1 MSTEA
6 EPSDTN
12 PQPPTDVEV
21 PEQLPLLPV
30 RDIVVFPY
38 MVLPLFVGRE
48 MSIKAIEAALAGNR
62 MIFLATQKALDV
74 ENPKPEDIHRV
85 GSIGIIMRMLKL
97 PDERIKILVQGLS
110 KGRIVDYI
118 QTEPYYSVRLERIME
133 TKPALPSLEAEAVMR
148 TVKEQ
153 LEKIV
158 GLGKVLMPDVMV
170 VIENL
175 EDPGRLADMVV
186 SNLGLKVEVTQG
198 VLEVEDPISRLKRVS
213 EILTKEVEVLSMQ
226 QKIQAQAKGEM
237 DKTQREYFLREQL
250 KAIQKELGELDE
262 RAEEVAEFRKRIKEA
277 KMPEKV
283 QKECEKQLKRLE
295 KMHPD
300 TAESATVRTHL
311 EWMVE
316 LPWSKKS
323 KDNLDI
329 KAAGKVLNEDHYD
342 LEKVKE
348 RILEYLAVRKLKE
361 KMKGPILCFVGPPGV
376 GKTSLGK
383 SIARALGR
391 EFVRISLGGVRDEAE
406 IRGHRRTY
414 VGALPGRII
423 QGIKQAG
430 TNNPVFMMDE
440 IDKVGMDFRGDP
452 SAALLEVLD
461 PEQNHAFGDH
471 YLGVPFDLSEV
482 MFITTANLIDPIL
495 SALRDRMEVIEIP
508 GYTEE
513 EKLGIAQKYLIP
525 RQLKEHG
532 ITDEHI
538 QITEPALHQ
547 VVSHYTREAGV
558 RNLEREIAN
567 VMRKV
572 AKKVAEGKVKCYTI
586 TPANLHKYLGVPKF
600 LPEAEQKKDEVG
612 VATGLAWTETGGD
625 VLYVEATVMK
635 GKGQLTLTG
644 HLGDVMKESAQAA
657 LSYVRSREK
666 LLGINPDIFS
676 KTDIHIHVPAGAIPK
691 DGPSAGITMATAIGS
706 ILSNI
711 PVRRDVAM
719 TGEVTLRGRV
729 LAIGG
734 LKEKILAAKRA
745 KLSAVIL
752 PKRNEKDLEEIPKHL
767 LRGINFVFAET
778 MDDVLNAGLRRHAF
792 RRSVS
797 GKETRLPRLAK
808 SAKPKPKTARINGA
822 KRAPRPRPLAPT
834 ASATPSRPYSP

>member
-1 MSTEA
+1 MADASEQDFQATQNI
-6 EPSDTN
+6 EPPD
-12 PQPPTDVEV
+12 
-21 PEQLPLLPV
+21 QLPLLPV

-38 MVLPLFVGRE
+38 MVLPLFVGRD

-62 MIFLATQKALDV
+62 MIFLATQKSLDV
-74 ENPKPEDIHRV
+74 ENPKPEDIHAV
-85 GSIGIIMRMLKL
+85 GTVGIIMRMLKL

-110 KGRIVDYI
+110 KGKIQDYI
-118 QTEPYYSVRLERIME
+118 QNDPYYSVRIEKLSESKL
-133 TKPALPSLEAEAVMR
+133 TGSSLETEAVMR

-153 LEKIV
+153 IEKIV
-158 GLGKVLMPDVMV
+158 SLGKVLIPDVMV

-175 EDPGRLADMVV
+175 EDPGRLADMVA
-186 SNLGLKVEVTQG
+186 SNLGLKVDITQA
-198 VLEVEDPISRLKRVS
+198 VLEVIDPIQRLKHVS
-213 EILTKEVEVLSMQ
+213 EILGKEIEVLSMQ

-262 RAEEVAEFRKRIKEA
+262 RAEEVAEFRKRIKDA

-283 QKECEKQLKRLE
+283 LKETEKQLKRLE

-300 TAESATVRTHL
+300 TAESATVRTYL

-323 KDNLDI
+323 KDNLDL
-329 KAAGKVLNEDHYD
+329 KAAMKVLNEDHYD

-348 RILEYLAVRKLKE
+348 RIVEYLAVRKLKE

-423 QGIKQAG
+423 QGMKQAG
-430 TNNPVFMMDE
+430 TNNPVFMLDE
-440 IDKVGMDFRGDP
+440 VDKVGMDFRGDP

-461 PEQNHAFGDH
+461 PEQNNAFTDH
-471 YLGVPFDLSEV
+471 YLGVPFDLTEV

-495 SALRDRMEVIEIP
+495 PALRDRMEIIEIP

-513 EKLGIAQKYLIP
+513 EKLGIAQTYLIP
-525 RQLKEHG
+525 RQMTEHG
-532 ITDEHI
+532 ITEKHVRI
-538 QITEPALHQ
+538 AEPALRQ
-547 VVSHYTREAGV
+547 VIAHYTREAGV

-567 VMRKV
+567 MMRKV
-572 AKKVAEGKVKCYTI
+572 AKKVAEGKTQCHVI
-586 TPANLHKYLGVPKF
+586 DSEHLQKYLGVPKF
-600 LPEAEQKKDEVG
+600 LPEAELEHDEVG

-625 VLYVEATVMK
+625 VLYIEATAMK

-666 LLGINPDIFS
+666 SLRINPDVFA
-676 KTDIHIHVPAGAIPK
+676 KNDIHIHVPAGAIPK
-691 DGPSAGITMATAIGS
+691 DGPSAGITMATAIAS
-706 ILSNI
+706 ALSQI
-711 PVRRDVAM
+711 PARRDLAM
-719 TGEVTLRGRV
+719 TGEITLRGRV
-729 LAIGG
+729 LPIGG

-745 KLSAVIL
+745 KLSMVVL
-752 PKRNEKDLEEIPKHL
+752 PKRNKKDLEEIPKHIL
-767 LRGINFVFAET
+767 KGIELAFVDT
-778 MDDVLNAGLRRHAF
+778 MDDVIRTALRRKLPASPKAALPK
-792 RRSVS
+792 RSRE
-797 GKETRLPRLAK
+797 K
-808 SAKPKPKTARINGA
+808 
-822 KRAPRPRPLAPT
+822 APRPSKARRAAHALRRRPSLPT
-834 ASATPSRPYSP
+834 VSPQLSH

>member
-1 MSTEA
+1 MPSESA
-6 EPSDTN
+6 EQDIQNLEIPDH
-12 PQPPTDVEV
+12 
-21 PEQLPLLPV
+21 LPLLPV

-62 MIFLATQKALDV
+62 MIFLATQKVLDV
-74 ENPKPEDIHRV
+74 ENPKPEDIHDV
-85 GSIGIIMRMLKL
+85 GTIGIIMRMLKL

-110 KGRIVDYI
+110 KGTVRKYI
-118 QTEPYYSVRLERIME
+118 QTDPYYSVRIAKVIEA
-133 TKPALPSLEAEAVMR
+133 KPATASLEAEAVMR

-158 GLGKVLMPDVMV
+158 SLGKVLMPDVMV

-175 EDPGRLADMVV
+175 EDPGRLADMAA
-186 SNLGLKVEVTQG
+186 SNLGLKVEVTQD
-198 VLEVEDPISRLKRVS
+198 VLEIEDPIARLRKVS
-213 EILTKEVEVLSMQ
+213 DILSKEIEVLSMQ

-262 RAEEVAEFRKRIKEA
+262 RAEEVAEFRKRIKDA

-283 QKECEKQLKRLE
+283 LKECEKQLKRLE

-300 TAESATVRTHL
+300 TAESATVRTYL

-329 KAAGKVLNEDHYD
+329 KAAAKVLDEDHYD

-348 RILEYLAVRKLKE
+348 RILEYLAVRKLKD

-391 EFVRISLGGVRDEAE
+391 EFVRVSLGGVRDEAE

-430 TNNPVFMMDE
+430 TSNPVFMMDE
-440 IDKVGMDFRGDP
+440 VDKVGMDFRGDP

-461 PEQNHAFGDH
+461 PEQNNAFTDH

-482 MFITTANLIDPIL
+482 MFITTANLMDPIL
-495 SALRDRMEVIEIP
+495 SALRDRMEIIGIP

-513 EKLGIAQKYLIP
+513 EKLGIAKKYLIP

-532 ITDEHI
+532 ITEAHI
-538 QITEPALHQ
+538 QIDEPALRQ
-547 VVSHYTREAGV
+547 IVSHYTREAGV

-572 AKKVAEGKVKCYTI
+572 AKKVAEGKIRCYSI
-586 TPANLHKYLGVPKF
+586 TTANLHKFLGVPKF
-600 LPEAEQKKDEVG
+600 IPEAEQEKDEVG
-612 VATGLAWTETGGD
+612 VCTGLAWTEAGGD
-625 VLYVEATVMK
+625 VLYIEATSMK
-635 GKGQLTLTG
+635 GKGLLTLTG

-657 LSYVRSREK
+657 LSYVRSRET
-666 LLGINPDIFS
+666 LLGIDPDLFA

-691 DGPSAGITMATAIGS
+691 DGPSAGITMATALAS
-706 ILSNI
+706 LLANV

-719 TGEVTLRGRV
+719 TGEITLRGRV
-729 LAIGG
+729 LPIGG

-745 KLSAVIL
+745 KLSTVIL

-767 LRGINFVFAET
+767 LRGIRLIFAET
-778 MDDVLNAGLRRHAF
+778 MDDVIKAALQRPSAPRTKPGRAGKRPP
-792 RRSVS
+792 
-797 GKETRLPRLAK
+797 T
-808 SAKPKPKTARINGA
+808 
-822 KRAPRPRPLAPT
+822 KRARASRAGKTKRAGRSRPLAP
-834 ASATPSRPYSP
+834 AI